1 METYWEKAE
10 YHWSEDSVR
19 LISTPSA
26 EARSA
31 FFYIQEIGHFK
42 TFYPFYTERQH
53 LDSYLIVY
61 TLSGNGRLTYNNT
74 TYSLGPGELFFIDC
88 NHYQLYQATHG
99 DPWEI
104 LWIHIKGS
112 TTAEYYQHYSKGN
125 SPVSISHP
133 KSQVPLLI
141 EQLIQLHQLDRVSVK
156 TEIISSK
163 LILDLLTEILLNDN
177 ELKKDTEMPPDYIE
191 QMKAELELN
200 YDKKITLTQ
209 LSRLFAVN
217 KYQLAKEFKQ
227 YVGITPNEYLINRR
241 ITKAKDLLKHTDLT
255 ISSISF
261 QVGIDNVS
269 HFINLFKDRV
279 DSTPLSFRKHWKNGL
294 NDSIKAK

>member
-1 METYWEKAE
+1 MNYYWEKAE
-10 YHWSEDSVR
+10 CHWSEDSVR

-42 TFYPFYTERQH
+42 TFYPFFTERQH
-53 LDSYLIVY
+53 LDSYLIVH
-61 TLSGNGRLTYNNT
+61 TLSGNGQLTYNNT

-88 NHYQLYQATHG
+88 NNYQLYQTSNE
-99 DPWEI
+99 DSWEI

-112 TTAEYYQHYSKGN
+112 TTAEYYKHYSKSN
-125 SPVSISHP
+125 SPVSISHQE
-133 KSQVPLLI
+133 SQVPYLI
-141 EQLIQLHQLDRVSVK
+141 QQLIQLHQLDKASLK

-163 LILDLLTEILLNDN
+163 LILNLLTEVLLNSN
-177 ELKKDTEMPPDYIE
+177 ELNKNKAITPDYIE
-191 QMKAELELN
+191 QMKTELEVN
-200 YDKKITLTQ
+200 FDKKITLTQ

-217 KYQLAKEFKQ
+217 KYQLAKEFKH
-227 YVGITPNEYLINRR
+227 YIGITPNEYLINRR
-241 ITKAKDLLKHTDLT
+241 ITKAKDLLKNTNLT

-279 DSTPLSFRKHWKNGL
+279 DSTPLSFRKHWQNGW
-294 NDSIKAK
+294 NDSKKAK